1 MLFATEWFPRTFAS
15 GRSLTPHGG
24 HTTYMPVSAL
34 GSRRDGPLTDAVK
47 EKIIEHI
54 PGLRRFARYLA
65 RDADHADDLVQETLI
80 RALGA
85 LPQID
90 PDGNLRAWLFT
101 ILQNVLRGEWRR
113 RRRNPVRHDVDID
126 SAPEPARSGG
136 QIESASLAELA
147 SAIRKLPP
155 RFREVLMLC
164 GVEGFDYEEAATIL
178 GVPVGTVR
186 SRLSRARTMLKQWA
200 PQ

>member
-1 MLFATEWFPRTFAS
+1 
-15 GRSLTPHGG
+15 
-24 HTTYMPVSAL
+24 MPVHGI
-34 GSRRDGPLTDAVK
+34 GSRRDRPLNDDLKT
-47 EKIIEHI
+47 KIIEQI

-85 LPQID
+85 LPQLD

-113 RRRNPVRHDVDID
+113 RRRSPVRLDIPIEN
-126 SAPEPARSGG
+126 APQPTRSGG
-136 QIESASLAELA
+136 QMESASLRELA
-147 SAIRKLPP
+147 AAIRELPP

-164 GVEGFDYEEAATIL
+164 GVEGFDYEEAARIL
-178 GVPVGTVR
+178 GIPVGTVR
-186 SRLSRARTMLKQWA
+186 SRLSRARAMLKEWS

>member
-1 MLFATEWFPRTFAS
+1 
-15 GRSLTPHGG
+15 
-24 HTTYMPVSAL
+24 MPVRDI
-34 GSRRDGPLTDAVK
+34 GSRRDGPLNDALK
-47 EKIIEHI
+47 EKIIEQI

-65 RDADHADDLVQETLI
+65 KDADHADDLVQETLI

-85 LPQID
+85 LPQLD

-113 RRRNPVRHDVDID
+113 RRRSPVRHDISLDH
-126 SAPEPARSGG
+126 APEPVKSGG
-136 QIESASLAELA
+136 QIESASLGELA
-147 SAIRKLPP
+147 AAIRKLPP

-178 GVPVGTVR
+178 GVQVGTVR
-186 SRLSRARTMLKQWA
+186 SRLSRARALLKEWA

>member
-1 MLFATEWFPRTFAS
+1 MVPARNRPLND
-15 GRSLTPHGG
+15 
-24 HTTYMPVSAL
+24 AL
-34 GSRRDGPLTDAVK
+34 KA
-47 EKIIEHI
+47 KIIEQL

-85 LPQID
+85 LPQLD
-90 PDGNLRAWLFT
+90 PGGNLRAWLFT

-113 RRRNPVRHDVDID
+113 RRRSPVRHEVPVEQ
-126 SAPEPARSGG
+126 APEPLRSGG
-136 QIESASLAELA
+136 QLESASLNELA
-147 SAIRKLPP
+147 IAIRKLPP

-178 GVPVGTVR
+178 GIPVGTVR
-186 SRLSRARTMLKQWA
+186 SRLSRARAMLKEWS

>member
-1 MLFATEWFPRTFAS
+1 
-15 GRSLTPHGG
+15 
-24 HTTYMPVSAL
+24 MPVSAI
-34 GSRRDGPLTDAVK
+34 GSHRDGPLTDALK
-47 EKIIEHI
+47 ARIIEQI

-85 LPQID
+85 LPQLD
-90 PDGNLRAWLFT
+90 PGGNLRAWLFT

-113 RRRNPVRHDVDID
+113 RRRSPVRHDISLD
-126 SAPEPARSGG
+126 SAPEPVKSGG
-136 QIESASLAELA
+136 QIESTSLAELA
-147 SAIRKLPP
+147 AAIRKLPP

-186 SRLSRARTMLKQWA
+186 SRLSRARAMLKEWA

>member
-1 MLFATEWFPRTFAS
+1 MSQDLKAQILEQ
-15 GRSLTPHGG
+15 L
-24 HTTYMPVSAL
+24 
-34 GSRRDGPLTDAVK
+34 
-47 EKIIEHI
+47 

-85 LPQID
+85 LPQLD
-90 PDGNLRAWLFT
+90 PGGNLRAWLFT

-113 RRRNPVRHDVDID
+113 RRRSPVRHEVPLEN
-126 SAPEPARSGG
+126 APEPVRSGG
-136 QIESASLAELA
+136 QLEVASLNELTA
-147 SAIRKLPP
+147 AIRKLPP

-178 GVPVGTVR
+178 GVPVGTIR
-186 SRLSRARTMLKQWA
+186 SRLSRARALLKDWS
-200 PQ
+200 P

>member
-1 MLFATEWFPRTFAS
+1 MVPARK
-15 GRSLTPHGG
+15 R
-24 HTTYMPVSAL
+24 
-34 GSRRDGPLTDAVK
+34 PLKEDVK
-47 EKIIEHI
+47 AKIIEQI

-85 LPQID
+85 LPQLD

-113 RRRNPVRHDVDID
+113 RRRSPVRLEVPVEN
-126 SAPEPARSGG
+126 APEPVKSGG
-136 QIESASLAELA
+136 QLETASLAELA
-147 SAIRKLPP
+147 GAIRKLPP

-164 GVEGFDYEEAATIL
+164 GVEGFDYEEAANIL
-178 GVPVGTVR
+178 GVPVGTIR
-186 SRLSRARTMLKQWA
+186 SRLSRARAMLKEWA
-200 PQ
+200 P

>member
-1 MLFATEWFPRTFAS
+1 MVP
-15 GRSLTPHGG
+15 GRN
-24 HTTYMPVSAL
+24 
-34 GSRRDGPLTDAVK
+34 RPLNDAIK
-47 EKIIEHI
+47 AKIIEQL

-85 LPQID
+85 LPQLD

-113 RRRNPVRHDVDID
+113 RRRSPVRLEVPVDQ
-126 SAPEPARSGG
+126 APEPVRSGG
-136 QIESASLAELA
+136 QLESASLSELA
-147 SAIRKLPP
+147 RAIRKLPP

-186 SRLSRARTMLKQWA
+186 SRLSRARAMLKEWS

>member
-1 MLFATEWFPRTFAS
+1 
-15 GRSLTPHGG
+15 
-24 HTTYMPVSAL
+24 MPVRDI
-34 GSRRDGPLTDAVK
+34 GSRRDCPLNDDLKA
-47 EKIIEHI
+47 KIIEQI

-85 LPQID
+85 LPQLD
-90 PDGNLRAWLFT
+90 PGGNLRAWLFT

-113 RRRNPVRHDVDID
+113 RRRSPVRLDVSLD
-126 SAPEPARSGG
+126 SAPEPVKSGG
-136 QIESASLAELA
+136 QIESASLSELA
-147 SAIRKLPP
+147 TAIRKLPP

-164 GVEGFDYEEAATIL
+164 GVEGFDYEEAATVL

-186 SRLSRARTMLKQWA
+186 SRLSRARAMLKEWA

>member
-1 MLFATEWFPRTFAS
+1 
-15 GRSLTPHGG
+15 
-24 HTTYMPVSAL
+24 MPVRDI
-34 GSRRDGPLTDAVK
+34 GSRRDRALTDDVK
-47 EKIIEHI
+47 ARIIEQI

-85 LPQID
+85 LPQLD
-90 PDGNLRAWLFT
+90 PGGNLRAWLFT

-113 RRRNPVRHDVDID
+113 RRRSPVRHDISLD
-126 SAPEPARSGG
+126 SAPEPVRSGG
-136 QIESASLAELA
+136 QLESASLNELA

-186 SRLSRARTMLKQWA
+186 SRLSRARAMLKDWA

>member
-1 MLFATEWFPRTFAS
+1 
-15 GRSLTPHGG
+15 
-24 HTTYMPVSAL
+24 MPVRDI
-34 GSRRDGPLTDAVK
+34 GSRQDPPLNDDLKA
-47 EKIIEHI
+47 KILKQI

-85 LPQID
+85 LPQLD
-90 PDGNLRAWLFT
+90 PGGNLRAWLFT

-113 RRRNPVRHDVDID
+113 RRRSPVRHDIPLD
-126 SAPEPARSGG
+126 SVPEQVRSGG
-136 QIESASLAELA
+136 QIESTSLGELA
-147 SAIRKLPP
+147 AAIRKLPP

-178 GVPVGTVR
+178 GIPVGTVR
-186 SRLSRARTMLKQWA
+186 SRLSRARAMLKDWA

>member
-1 MLFATEWFPRTFAS
+1 MVPARN
-15 GRSLTPHGG
+15 R
-24 HTTYMPVSAL
+24 
-34 GSRRDGPLTDAVK
+34 PLK
-47 EKIIEHI
+47 EDIKAKIIEQI

-85 LPQID
+85 LPQLD
-90 PDGNLRAWLFT
+90 PSGNLRAWLFT

-113 RRRNPVRHDVDID
+113 RRRSPVRHEVPVEN
-126 SAPEPARSGG
+126 APEPVKSGG
-136 QIESASLAELA
+136 QLETASLAELA

-164 GVEGFDYEEAATIL
+164 GVEGFDYEEAANIL
-178 GVPVGTVR
+178 GVPVGTIR
-186 SRLSRARTMLKQWA
+186 SRLSRARAMLKEWA
-200 PQ
+200 P